1 MPPLGVVPAIKPIA
15 GFTAT
20 GSVWMIEFGGPAFAG
35 LGLGLLMAARSY
47 ARRTRPRCVVP

>member
-1 MPPLGVVPAIKPIA
+1 MVPAIKPIA